1 MAKKVLLPLAQGFE
15 EIEAVTLI
23 DVLRRSGI
31 EVDVYYI
38 GDSSLVE
45 GANGISING
54 DYIIDNASSDNFDMI
69 VLPGGW
75 DGTNILA
82 TNEKVQSLLKEFKEQ
97 DKYIAAMCA
106 APYALHCA
114 GVLSHNFTCYP
125 SAEEQ
130 IRTEGYDPTQKVVQD
145 GKVITSRGPGTAI
158 CFALALVRILQGDET
173 YNMLLGGLLAEYC
186 ED

>member
-69 VLPGGW
+69 VP
-75 DGTNILA
+75 
-82 TNEKVQSLLKEFKEQ
+82 F
-97 DKYIAAMCA
+97 
-106 APYALHCA
+106 H
-114 GVLSHNFTCYP
+114 
-125 SAEEQ
+125 
-130 IRTEGYDPTQKVVQD
+130 
-145 GKVITSRGPGTAI
+145 
-158 CFALALVRILQGDET
+158 
-173 YNMLLGGLLAEYC
+173 
-186 ED
+186 